1 MHRESSFPDY
11 GGHHRGDDMNIH
23 DFLTDFTVDIPEG
36 ITERTV
42 HAIAV
47 HIGWLNWSSV
57 GDECLDKLIEFYDAE
72 KIAEFERPGDFYD
85 FVAYRDRSL
94 TYTDSKGVRRTEYP
108 NTRAYYVRRYD
119 GPTDLVLLSVLEPNQ
134 FSEIFVDR
142 MVALLKKLNVSRYTV
157 AGAMGSPVPHT
168 RPLRIT
174 GRSSDPAVS
183 DQLASLSVKQTVGRQ
198 YQGPT
203 SIFNAISP
211 RLTDEGVA
219 SVHLMA
225 HMPSHISL
233 QEPDFT
239 GVYGMLK
246 VVSRLEEI
254 DIPLERTRTA
264 GKKQYDSISKEVLQS
279 PGLAD
284 LSRQLEEIY
293 DQEEGPATE
302 ESTELPPNIQK
313 AIDEAFGKE

>member
-1 MHRESSFPDY
+1 MRIQDY
-11 GGHHRGDDMNIH
+11 LSDFSIDVPENIS
-23 DFLTDFTVDIPEG
+23 
-36 ITERTV
+36 ERTV
-42 HAIAV
+42 HVIAV

-85 FVAYRDRSL
+85 FVAYRDRSM
-94 TYTDSKGVRRTEYP
+94 TFFDSKGIRQTEYP
-108 NTRAYYVRRYD
+108 NSRAYYVRRYE
-119 GPTDLVLLSVLEPNQ
+119 GPTDLLLLSLLEPNH
-134 FSEIFVDR
+134 FSEIFVER
-142 MVALLKKLNVSRYTV
+142 VMALLKKMNVSRYTV

-174 GRSSDPAVS
+174 GRSSDPDVS
-183 DQLASLSVKQTVGRQ
+183 ERLENLGVRQTLGRQ

-211 RLTDEGVA
+211 QLTKNDINA
-219 SVHLMA
+219 VHLMA

-239 GVYGMLK
+239 GVYGILK
-246 VVSRLEEI
+246 IISRLEQI

-264 GKKQYDSISKEVLQS
+264 GKKQYESISKEVLQS
-279 PGLAD
+279 PSLAE
-284 LSRQLEEIY
+284 LSRQLEDIY
-293 DQEEGPATE
+293 DQEEGPVKE
-302 ESTELPPNIQK
+302 DGTELPPNIQQ

>member
-1 MHRESSFPDY
+1 MR
-11 GGHHRGDDMNIH
+11 IH
-23 DFLTDFTVDIPEG
+23 DFLTNFSIETPEDIS
-36 ITERTV
+36 ERTV
-42 HAIAV
+42 HAVAV

-57 GDECLDKLIEFYDAE
+57 GDECLDKLIEFGDAE
-72 KIAEFERPGDFYD
+72 KVAEFDRPGDFYD

-94 TYTDSKGVRRTEYP
+94 TYIDNKGIRRTEYP
-108 NTRAYYVRRYD
+108 NTRAYYYRRED
-119 GPTDLVLLSVLEPNQ
+119 GPSDLLLVNVLEPNH
-134 FSEIFVDR
+134 FSEIWVDR
-142 MVALLKKLNVSRYTV
+142 VIDLLKKMNVSRYTV

-174 GRSSDPAVS
+174 GRSSVPE
-183 DQLASLSVKQTVGRQ
+183 LSAKLERLGVKQTLGRQ

-211 RLTDEGVA
+211 RLTEEKIE

-239 GVYGMLK
+239 GVYHMLK
-246 VVSRLEEI
+246 ILSNIEDI

-264 GKKQYDSISKEVLQS
+264 GKKQYESINKEVLQS

-284 LSRQLEEIY
+284 LSKQLEEIY
-293 DQEEGPATE
+293 DQEEGLSGE
-302 ESTELPPNIQK
+302 ESMELPPSIQK